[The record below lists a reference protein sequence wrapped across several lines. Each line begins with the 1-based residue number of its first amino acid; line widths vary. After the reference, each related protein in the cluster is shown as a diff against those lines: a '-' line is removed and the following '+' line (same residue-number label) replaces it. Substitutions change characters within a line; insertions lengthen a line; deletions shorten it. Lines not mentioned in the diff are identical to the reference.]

1 MEGLISLYCQ
11 GDSFTVR
18 LCSVFTLCI
27 SFILYEKLQLHLFQ
41 LCQFNHVTIDYTEG
55 QDVTQLLRPVFLPRC
70 SFVLDISNNKLLILF
85 IGFILNLF
93 IGLLWLWL
101 FNHVCALVC
110 SIEGLR
116 RPAVKLHMVP

>member
-55 QDVTQLLRPVFLPRC
+55 QDVSQLLRPAQM
-70 SFVLDISNNKLLILF
+70 F
-85 IGFILNLF
+85 ICFGY
-93 IGLLWLWL
+93 
-101 FNHVCALVC
+101 
-110 SIEGLR
+110 
-116 RPAVKLHMVP
+116 